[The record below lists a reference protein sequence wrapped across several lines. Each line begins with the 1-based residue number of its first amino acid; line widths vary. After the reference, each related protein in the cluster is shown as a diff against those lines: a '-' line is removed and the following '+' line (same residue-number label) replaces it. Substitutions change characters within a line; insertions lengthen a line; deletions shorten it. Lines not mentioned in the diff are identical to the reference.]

1 MLFHAVSRL
10 RFDNR
15 FYTNIRYDTIVVHSI
30 MTTARRRWSEWTDR
44 PMSCRAIYACK
55 MPTRPTYKCVNRC
68 DSLWVCWTEWWPALQ
83 PSLSAT
89 LVLIF
94 MPRIIM
100 LSVCLFLSPD
110 IERSRVPRERPYA
123 LRSVQSARKVE
134 KICIV
139 ILFYFILFIIYLIQ
153 TT

>member
-1 MLFHAVSRL
+1 
-10 RFDNR
+10 
-15 FYTNIRYDTIVVHSI
+15 
-30 MTTARRRWSEWTDR
+30 
-44 PMSCRAIYACK
+44 
-55 MPTRPTYKCVNRC
+55 
-68 DSLWVCWTEWWPALQ
+68 
-83 PSLSAT
+83 
-89 LVLIF
+89 
-94 MPRIIM
+94 M